1 LPALISVSLDLN
13 QKYSFIG
20 LTQQKY
26 FPRPISKFRN
36 QFLTFASIMQKDK
49 LLIIDDEERLRN
61 LLARILQLEGY
72 EVLVAS
78 TGKEGLKKLQQ
89 EIIPVV
95 ISDVKLPDVN
105 GIELTS
111 QIKASYPATEI
122 IVLTAFGTINDG
134 VKAIKSGAFDYI
146 TKGDDNEKIIPL
158 VSKAMDKALL
168 QHRVLVLEEK
178 LNNKFGFDRLI
189 GKSNAIT
196 DVIKLAQKVALT
208 DTTVLLL
215 GETGTG
221 KEIFAEAIHQASN
234 RHTKSFVAVNCSAFT
249 KELLESELFGH
260 KAGSFTGAVKDK
272 KGLFEEANGGT
283 IFLDE
288 IGELD
293 HDLQAKLLRVL
304 ESQQFLKIGDT
315 KPTQVNVRIL
325 AATNRNLQEEVS
337 KEGFRSDL
345 YYRLSVFQ
353 ITLPALRD
361 RRKDIKLLAEY
372 FMNYFGIKVKK
383 QFVGLTDK
391 FVEKLEAY
399 NWPGNIRELKNIIE
413 RAVILAD
420 ENVLDETLLP
430 YEMQEPQPTKSG
442 GALSTFDLSS
452 IEKIHIQRV
461 LNHAHG
467 NRAEAARLLN
477 IGVATLYRKLKDYGL
492 E

>member
-1 LPALISVSLDLN
+1 
-13 QKYSFIG
+13 
-20 LTQQKY
+20 
-26 FPRPISKFRN
+26 
-36 QFLTFASIMQKDK
+36 MQKDK
-49 LLIIDDEERLRN
+49 LLIIDDEERLRS

-72 EVLVAS
+72 DVIVAS

-89 EIIPVV
+89 DAIPVV
-95 ISDVKLPDVN
+95 IS
-105 GIELTS
+105 
-111 QIKASYPATEI
+111 
-122 IVLTAFGTINDG
+122 TINDG

-168 QHRVLVLEEK
+168 QYRVLELESK
-178 LNNKFGFDRLI
+178 LNAKFGFDRLI
-189 GKSNAIT
+189 GRSAAIT

-221 KEIFAEAIHQASN
+221 KEIFAEAIHQASPRN
-234 RHTKSFVAVNCSAFT
+234 ARAFVAVNCSAFT

-260 KAGSFTGAVKDK
+260 KAGAFTGAVKDK

-304 ESQQFLKIGDT
+304 ESQQFLKVGDT

-325 AATNRNLQEEVS
+325 AATNRNLLDEVS
-337 KEGFRSDL
+337 KDHFRSDL

-361 RRKDIKLLAEY
+361 RKKDIRLLAEY
-372 FMNYFGIKVKK
+372 FMQYFGAKVKK
-383 QFVGLTDK
+383 QFAGLTDK
-391 FVEKLEAY
+391 MIEKLEAY
-399 NWPGNIRELKNIIE
+399 NWPGNIRELKNVIE

-420 ENVLDETLLP
+420 DNMLDETLLP
-430 YEMQEPQPTKSG
+430 YDMQEPQPVKPGQAISSYE
-442 GALSTFDLSS
+442 LSA
-452 IEKIHIQRV
+452 IEKQHIQRV
-461 LNHAHG
+461 LHHTHG

-477 IGVATLYRKLKDYGL
+477 IGVATLYRKLKEYGL

>member
-1 LPALISVSLDLN
+1 
-13 QKYSFIG
+13 
-20 LTQQKY
+20 
-26 FPRPISKFRN
+26 
-36 QFLTFASIMQKDK
+36 MQKDK
-49 LLIIDDEERLRN
+49 LLIIDDEERLRS

-72 EVLVAS
+72 DVLVAS
-78 TGKEGLKKLQQ
+78 NGKEAIRKLQQ
-89 EIIPVV
+89 EVIPVV

-111 QIKASYPATEI
+111 QIKASWPATEI

-134 VKAIKSGAFDYI
+134 VKAIKGGAFDYI

-168 QHRVLVLEEK
+168 QQKVLELEKK
-178 LNNKFGFDRLI
+178 LNSKFGFERLI
-189 GKSNAIT
+189 GRSVAIT
-196 DVIKLAQKVALT
+196 NVIKLAQKVALT

-221 KEIFAEAIHQASN
+221 KEIFAEAIHQASPRN
-234 RHTKSFVAVNCSAFT
+234 AKSFVAVNCSAFT

-304 ESQQFLKIGDT
+304 ESQSFIKIGDT

-325 AATNRNLQEEVS
+325 AATNRNLQAEVS

-361 RRKDIKLLAEY
+361 RKKDIKLLAEY
-372 FMNYFGIKVKK
+372 FMGYFGIKVKK
-383 QFVGLTDK
+383 QFAGLSDK
-391 FVEKLEAY
+391 LTEKLEAY

-420 ENVLDETLLP
+420 DNVLDETLLP
-430 YEMQEPQPTKSG
+430 YEMQGPQTVQTGNSSPS
-442 GALSTFDLSS
+442 SFDLSS
-452 IEKIHIQRV
+452 VEKLHIQRV
-461 LNHAHG
+461 LNHTHG

-477 IGVATLYRKLKDYGL
+477 IGIATLYRKLKDYGM

>member
-1 LPALISVSLDLN
+1 MFFYKSEIEHPNSEIKLP
-13 QKYSFIG
+13 
-20 LTQQKY
+20 
-26 FPRPISKFRN
+26 
-36 QFLTFASIMQKDK
+36 FLHYIMQKDK

-89 EIIPVV
+89 EAVPVV
-95 ISDVKLPDVN
+95 ISDVKLPDIN

-111 QIKASYPATEI
+111 QIKATWPATEI

-168 QHRVLVLEEK
+168 QFRVMELEQK
-178 LNNKFGFDRLI
+178 LNNKFGFDRLV
-189 GKSNAIT
+189 GKSAAIT

-221 KEIFAEAIHQASN
+221 KEIFAEAIHQASH

-304 ESQQFLKIGDT
+304 ESQQFLKVGDT

-325 AATNRNLQEEVS
+325 AATNRNLQAEVS

-345 YYRLSVFQ
+345 YYRLSVFT

-361 RRKDIKLLAEY
+361 RKKDIKPLAEY
-372 FMNYFGIKVKK
+372 FMHYFGLKVKK
-383 QFVGLTDK
+383 QFTGLSDK

-420 ENVLDETLLP
+420 DNVLDESLLP
-430 YEMQEPQPTKSG
+430 YEMQEPQPSKTGST
-442 GALSTFDLSS
+442 LSAFDLSS
-452 IEKIHIQRV
+452 IEKLHIQRV

-477 IGVATLYRKLKDYGL
+477 IGVATLYRKLKDYDL

>member
-1 LPALISVSLDLN
+1 
-13 QKYSFIG
+13 
-20 LTQQKY
+20 
-26 FPRPISKFRN
+26 
-36 QFLTFASIMQKDK
+36 MQKDK

-72 EVLVAS
+72 DVLVAS
-78 TGKEGLKKLQQ
+78 NGKEAIKKLQH
-89 EIIPVV
+89 EVIPVV
-95 ISDVKLPDVN
+95 ISDVKLPDIN

-111 QIKASYPATEI
+111 QIKASWPATEI

-134 VKAIKSGAFDYI
+134 VKAIKGGAFDYI

-168 QHRVLVLEEK
+168 QQKVLELEKK
-178 LNNKFGFDRLI
+178 LNSKFGFERLI
-189 GKSNAIT
+189 GKSVAIT
-196 DVIKLAQKVALT
+196 NVIKLAQKVALT

-221 KEIFAEAIHQASN
+221 KEIFAEAIHQASPRN
-234 RHTKSFVAVNCSAFT
+234 AKSFVAVNCSAFT

-304 ESQQFLKIGDT
+304 ESQSFIKVGDT

-325 AATNRNLQEEVS
+325 AATNRNLQAEVS

-361 RRKDIKLLAEY
+361 RKKDIKLLAEY
-372 FMNYFGIKVKK
+372 FMGYFGIKVKK
-383 QFVGLTDK
+383 QFAGLSDK
-391 FVEKLEAY
+391 LIEKLEAY

-420 ENVLDETLLP
+420 DNVLDETLLP
-430 YEMQEPQPTKSG
+430 YEMQGPQTVQAGNSSPS
-442 GALSTFDLSS
+442 SFDLSS
-452 IEKIHIQRV
+452 VEKLHIQRV
-461 LNHAHG
+461 LNHTHG

-477 IGVATLYRKLKDYGL
+477 IGIATLYRKLKDYGL

>member
-1 LPALISVSLDLN
+1 
-13 QKYSFIG
+13 
-20 LTQQKY
+20 
-26 FPRPISKFRN
+26 
-36 QFLTFASIMQKDK
+36 MQMGK

-89 EIIPVV
+89 ETVPVV
-95 ISDVKLPDVN
+95 ISDVKLPDIN
-105 GIELTS
+105 GIDLTT
-111 QIKASYPATEI
+111 QIKANFPATEI

-134 VKAIKSGAFDYI
+134 VKAIKAGAFDYI
-146 TKGDDNEKIIPL
+146 TKGDDNERIIPL
-158 VSKAMDKALL
+158 VSKAMDKAVL
-168 QHRVLVLEEK
+168 QYRVLELEQK
-178 LNNKFGFDRLI
+178 LNDKFGFDRLI
-189 GKSNAIT
+189 GKSTAIT

-221 KEIFAEAIHQASN
+221 KELFAEAIHQASP
-234 RHTKSFVAVNCSAFT
+234 RHTKAFVAVNCSAFT

-260 KAGSFTGAVKDK
+260 KAGSFTGAIKDK

-288 IGELD
+288 MGELD

-325 AATNRNLQEEVS
+325 AATNRNLQEEVAN
-337 KEGFRSDL
+337 GVFRSDL
-345 YYRLSVFQ
+345 YYRLSVFT
-353 ITLPALRD
+353 ITLPTLRD
-361 RRKDIKLLAEY
+361 RKKDIRPLAEY
-372 FMNYFGIKVKK
+372 FMNYFGLKVKK
-383 QFVGLTDK
+383 QFAGLGDK
-391 FVEKLEAY
+391 FIEKLEAY

-420 ENVLDETLLP
+420 DNVLDETLLP
-430 YEMQEPQPTKSG
+430 YDMQGPQPAKQGSS
-442 GALSTFDLSS
+442 LSSFDLSS
-452 IEKIHIQRV
+452 IEKQHIQRV
-461 LNHAHG
+461 LSHTHG

>member
-1 LPALISVSLDLN
+1 
-13 QKYSFIG
+13 
-20 LTQQKY
+20 
-26 FPRPISKFRN
+26 
-36 QFLTFASIMQKDK
+36 MQKDK

-72 EVLVAS
+72 DVLVAS
-78 TGKEGLKKLQQ
+78 TGKEALKKLQQ
-89 EIIPVV
+89 EPIPVV
-95 ISDVKLPDVN
+95 ISDVKLPDAN
-105 GIELTS
+105 GIELTA
-111 QIKASYPATEI
+111 QIKASWPATEI

-134 VKAIKSGAFDYI
+134 VKAIKGGAFDYI

-168 QHRVLVLEEK
+168 QQKILELEKK
-178 LNNKFGFDRLI
+178 LNSKFGFERLI
-189 GKSNAIT
+189 GKSAAIT
-196 DVIKLAQKVALT
+196 EVIKLAQKVALT

-221 KEIFAEAIHQASN
+221 KEIFAEAIHQASPRN
-234 RHTKSFVAVNCSAFT
+234 AKSFVAVNCSAFT

-304 ESQQFLKIGDT
+304 ESQSFIKVGDT

-325 AATNRNLQEEVS
+325 AATNRNLQTEVN

-361 RRKDIKLLAEY
+361 RKKDIKLLAEY
-372 FMNYFGIKVKK
+372 FTQYFGAKVKK
-383 QFVGLTDK
+383 QITGMSDT

-420 ENVLDETLLP
+420 ENTLDETLLP
-430 YEMQEPQPTKSG
+430 YEMQGPQTVQPGSS
-442 GALSTFDLSS
+442 LSAFDLASV
-452 IEKIHIQRV
+452 EKLHIRRV
-461 LNHAHG
+461 LNHTHG
-467 NRAEAARLLN
+467 NRAEAARLLS
-477 IGVATLYRKLKDYGL
+477 IGIATLYRKLKDYGL

>member
-1 LPALISVSLDLN
+1 
-13 QKYSFIG
+13 
-20 LTQQKY
+20 
-26 FPRPISKFRN
+26 
-36 QFLTFASIMQKDK
+36 MQKDK

-89 EIIPVV
+89 EAIPVV
-95 ISDVKLPDVN
+95 ISDVKLPDIN

-111 QIKASYPATEI
+111 QIKTSFPATEI

-168 QHRVLVLEEK
+168 QHRVLELEQK

-189 GKSNAIT
+189 GKSTAIT

-221 KEIFAEAIHQASN
+221 KEIFAEAIHQASY
-234 RHTKSFVAVNCSAFT
+234 RHNKSFVAVNCSAFT

-325 AATNRNLQEEVS
+325 AATNRNLQAEVS

-345 YYRLSVFQ
+345 YYRLSVFT
-353 ITLPALRD
+353 ITLPSLRD

-372 FMNYFGIKVKK
+372 FMHYFGLKVKK
-383 QFVGLTDK
+383 QFTGLTDK
-391 FVEKLEAY
+391 FVEKLEAH

-420 ENVLDETLLP
+420 ENILDETLLP
-430 YEMQEPQPTKSG
+430 YEMQEPQPSNTGS
-442 GALSTFDLSS
+442 SMSSFDLSS
-452 IEKIHIQRV
+452 IERLHIQRV
-461 LNHAHG
+461 LSHAHG

>member
-1 LPALISVSLDLN
+1 
-13 QKYSFIG
+13 
-20 LTQQKY
+20 
-26 FPRPISKFRN
+26 
-36 QFLTFASIMQKDK
+36 MQKDK

-72 EVLVAS
+72 DVLVAS

-89 EIIPVV
+89 ETIPVV
-95 ISDVKLPDVN
+95 ISDVKLPDIN
-105 GIELTS
+105 GIELTT
-111 QIKASYPATEI
+111 QIKAGFPATEI

-168 QHRVLVLEEK
+168 QYKVEVLEQK
-178 LNNKFGFDRLI
+178 LNDKFGFDRLI
-189 GKSNAIT
+189 GKSNAVT

-221 KEIFAEAIHQASN
+221 KELFAEAIHQASP
-234 RHTKSFVAVNCSAFT
+234 RHNKAFVAVNCSAFT

-293 HDLQAKLLRVL
+293 HELQAKLLRVL

-315 KPTQVNVRIL
+315 RPTQVNVRIL
-325 AATNRNLQEEVS
+325 AATNRNLQDEVS

-361 RRKDIKLLAEY
+361 RKKDIRLLAEY
-372 FMNYFGIKVKK
+372 FMNYFGLKVKK
-383 QFVGLTDK
+383 QFAGLTDK

-399 NWPGNIRELKNIIE
+399 NWPGNIRELKNVIE

-420 ENVLDETLLP
+420 DNILDETLLP
-430 YEMQEPQPTKSG
+430 YEMQEPQPSKQGS
-442 GALSTFDLSS
+442 LPSTFDLSS
-452 IEKIHIQRV
+452 IEKHHIQRV
-461 LNHAHG
+461 LNHTHG

>member
-1 LPALISVSLDLN
+1 
-13 QKYSFIG
+13 
-20 LTQQKY
+20 
-26 FPRPISKFRN
+26 
-36 QFLTFASIMQKDK
+36 MQKGR

-72 EVLVAS
+72 EVTTAAN
-78 TGKEGLKKLQQ
+78 GKEGLRKLQQ
-89 EIIPVV
+89 ESFHVV
-95 ISDVKLPDVN
+95 LSDVKLPDSN
-105 GIELTS
+105 GIELTE
-111 QIKASYPATEI
+111 QIKNNWPATEV

-168 QHRVLVLEEK
+168 QQRVEELESK
-178 LNNKFGFDRLI
+178 LNNKFGFDRI
-189 GKSNAIT
+189 VGKSAAVT
-196 DVIKLAQKVALT
+196 EVVRLAQKVALS

-221 KEIFAEAIHQASN
+221 KEVFAEAIHQASN
-234 RHTKSFVAVNCSAFT
+234 RRAKSFVAVNCSAFT

-293 HDLQAKLLRVL
+293 HELQAKLLRVL
-304 ESQQFLKIGDT
+304 ESQQFIKIGDT
-315 KPTQVNVRIL
+315 KPTNVNVRIL
-325 AATNRNLQEEVS
+325 AATNRNLQKESEE
-337 KEGFRSDL
+337 GHFRSDL
-345 YYRLSVFQ
+345 FYRLSVFQ
-353 ITLPALRD
+353 ITLPTLRE
-361 RRKDIKLLAEY
+361 RKKDIGLLAEY
-372 FMNYFGIKVKK
+372 FMSYFAAKVKK
-383 QFVGLTDK
+383 QITALSNT

-399 NWPGNIRELKNIIE
+399 TWPGNIRELKNVIE
-413 RAVILAD
+413 RAVILCD
-420 ENVLDETLLP
+420 SSELDETLLP
-430 YEMQEPQPTKSG
+430 YDIQHIQPARTNQ
-442 GALSTFDLSS
+442 ALSAFDLSS
-452 IEKIHIQRV
+452 VEKLHIQRV
-461 LNHAHG
+461 LNHTHG

-477 IGVATLYRKLKDYGL
+477 IGIATLYRKLREYGL

>member
-1 LPALISVSLDLN
+1 
-13 QKYSFIG
+13 
-20 LTQQKY
+20 
-26 FPRPISKFRN
+26 
-36 QFLTFASIMQKDK
+36 MQKDK

-72 EVLVAS
+72 DVLIAS
-78 TGKEGLKKLQQ
+78 TAKEGLKKLQQ
-89 EIIPVV
+89 ETVPVV
-95 ISDVKLPDVN
+95 ISDVKLPDAN

-111 QIKASYPATEI
+111 QIKTNWPATEI

-134 VKAIKSGAFDYI
+134 VRAIKSGAFDYI
-146 TKGDDNEKIIPL
+146 TKGDDNERIIPL

-168 QHRVLVLEEK
+168 QYRVLELEQK
-178 LNNKFGFDRLI
+178 LNTKFGFDRLVGI
-189 GKSNAIT
+189 STAIT
-196 DVIKLAQKVALT
+196 DVIKMAQKVALT

-221 KEIFAEAIHQASN
+221 KEIFAEAIHQASK
-234 RHTKSFVAVNCSAFT
+234 RHNKAFVAVNCSAFT

-260 KAGSFTGAVKDK
+260 KAGAFTGAVKDK

-288 IGELD
+288 MGELNL
-293 HDLQAKLLRVL
+293 DLQAKLLRVL
-304 ESQQFLKIGDT
+304 ESQQFLKVGDT

-325 AATNRNLQEEVS
+325 AATNRNLQEEVN
-337 KEGFRSDL
+337 KGGFRSDL
-345 YYRLSVFQ
+345 YYRLSVFT

-361 RRKDIKLLAEY
+361 RKKDIKLLAEY
-372 FMNYFGIKVKK
+372 FMQYFASKVKK
-383 QFVGLTDK
+383 QVKGLSVS

-399 NWPGNIRELKNIIE
+399 SWPGNIRELKNIIE

-420 ENVLDETLLP
+420 DSILDETLLP
-430 YEMQEPQPTKSG
+430 YEMQEIQPAKSG
-442 GALSTFDLSS
+442 NHLSAFDLSS
-452 IEKIHIQRV
+452 IEKLHIQRV

-477 IGVATLYRKLKDYGL
+477 IGVATLYRKLKEYDL
-492 E
+492 D